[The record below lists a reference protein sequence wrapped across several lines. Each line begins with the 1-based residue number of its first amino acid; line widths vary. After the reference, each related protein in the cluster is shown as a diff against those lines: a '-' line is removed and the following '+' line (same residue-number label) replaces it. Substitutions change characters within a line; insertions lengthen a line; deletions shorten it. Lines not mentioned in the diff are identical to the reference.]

1 MRAKKHE
8 EHENHE
14 RWLVSY
20 ADFITLLFAFFVV
33 MYATSTRNEEKEK
46 NFEKTIRAEF
56 KLAGNYG
63 QQVGSHGGVVG
74 PVIDSLEPMQRRGV
88 RNDEIKNALE
98 KVLQEAMKD
107 EERKLAIQDIRADQN
122 GVRISLS
129 AEAYFASGSTKLK
142 RPALQSLD
150 KVAKIIKAMP
160 YRIVVEGHTDDL
172 PLPGNTKESNWELA
186 SMRATSVVKY
196 LIQVHQL
203 DGSRLSATSFADQ
216 KPLVPNTNAENRMK
230 NRRIEIVIINEEP

>member
-33 MYATSTRNEEKEK
+33 MYATSTRNQEKEK
-46 NFEKTIRAEF
+46 SFESSIRAEF
-56 KLAGNYG
+56 KLSGNYG
-63 QQVGSHGGVVG
+63 NQAGSPGGVVG
-74 PVIDSLEPMQRRGV
+74 PVIDSLQPLPRSGV

-98 KVLQEAMKD
+98 KVLKDAMKD
-107 EERKLAIQDIRADQN
+107 EERKLAIQDIRTDVD

-142 RPALQSLD
+142 RPALQTLD
-150 KVAKIIKAMP
+150 KIAKIIKPMP
-160 YRIVVEGHTDDL
+160 FRIVVEGHTDDL
-172 PLPGNTKESNWELA
+172 PLPGNTKEGNWELA
-186 SMRATSVVKY
+186 SQRATSVVKY

-203 DGSRLSATSFADQ
+203 DGSKLSATSFADQ
-216 KPLVPNTNAENRMK
+216 KPLYPNTTAENRMK
-230 NRRIEIVIINEEP
+230 NRRIEIVLINQEP